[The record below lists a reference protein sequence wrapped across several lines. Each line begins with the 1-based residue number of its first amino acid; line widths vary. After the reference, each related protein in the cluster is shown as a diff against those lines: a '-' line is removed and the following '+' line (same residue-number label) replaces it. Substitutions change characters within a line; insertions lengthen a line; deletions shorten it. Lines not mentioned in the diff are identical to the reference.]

1 MTALRSTVL
10 AAALG
15 ALLAG
20 CAVGP
25 DYSRPA
31 LDVPGAFPDP
41 LDANGAAAPQAGAA
55 IAAQWWTLYGDSTL
69 DELVATA
76 LQRNADARL
85 AAARIEEANASLRE
99 AGAAFLPEID
109 GGLSGSRARVSA
121 GTAFPNPPPLIR
133 NDVRLALSTSFE
145 LDFWGRLRRAREA
158 VRAQELGSR
167 YGREVVAL
175 TLEGLVT
182 QAYFSLRS
190 LDTQVELTRRT
201 LATRQDSLSV
211 VRARSAAGL
220 VSDLDV
226 NLAIGS
232 VADAQV
238 QLKDLQRQRALV
250 EHQLATLTGRLDQR
264 IAARD
269 TNAGSTGAAGL
280 PDVPALPVPGL
291 PSALLE
297 RRPDV
302 RQAELAL
309 VSANAQVGVAKAA
322 YFPTISLTGFNG
334 GESTALASVL
344 ENSGRIWSVGLNA
357 AGPLLDWGRTSARV
371 SAAEARTA
379 QAVAG
384 YQRAVETAFREVAD
398 AITSLREA
406 TDVQQDLQDRA
417 AAARNS
423 VELVGIRYRS
433 GYSAYI
439 EVLDAQRTA
448 NDAELALARNRL
460 ALLNASVDLM
470 RALGGGW
477 SEPDLARPTQ
487 SSR

>member
-1 MTALRSTVL
+1 MTSHKVHTLSQFAARMALSGAL
-10 AAALG
+10 AA
-15 ALLAG
+15 LAG

-25 DYSRPA
+25 DYARPT
-31 LDVPGAFPDP
+31 LDVPGAFPDA
-41 LDANGAAAPQAGAA
+41 LDAAAQAPA
-55 IAAQWWTLYGDSTL
+55 IAPQWWTLYGDSVL
-69 DELVATA
+69 DELVAAA

-85 AAARIEEANASLRE
+85 AAARIEETNANLRE

-109 GGLSGSRARVSA
+109 GGLVGSRARVSA

-145 LDFWGRLRRAREA
+145 LDFWGRLRRAQEA
-158 VRAQELGSR
+158 VRAQALASR
-167 YGREVVAL
+167 YGREVVGL

-190 LDTQVELTRRT
+190 LDAQLVLTRRT
-201 LATRQDSLSV
+201 LATRQDSLEV
-211 VRARSAAGL
+211 VRARAAAGL

-238 QLKDLQRQRALV
+238 QRKDLQRQRDLV

-264 IAARD
+264 IAAR
-269 TNAGSTGAAGL
+269 ASGSAGL
-280 PDVPALPVPGL
+280 PDAPAFPAPGL

-309 VSANAQVGVAKAA
+309 VSTNAQIGVAKAA
-322 YFPTISLTGFNG
+322 YFPTIALTGVEG
-334 GESTALASVL
+334 GESRALASVL
-344 ENSGRIWSVGLNA
+344 QNSGRIWSVGLNA
-357 AGPLLDWGRTSARV
+357 VGPLLDWGRTAARV
-371 SAAEARTA
+371 SAAEARSA

-406 TDVQQDLQDRA
+406 TDVQNDLQDRVT
-417 AAARNS
+417 AARNS
-423 VELVGIRYRS
+423 LELVGIRYRA

-460 ALLNASVDLM
+460 TLLNASVDLM
-470 RALGGGW
+470 RSLGGGW
-477 SEPDLARPTQ
+477 SEADLQRPPQ